1 MSACTCVSL
10 CAHECA
16 LTCALMCWASLCYW
30 QGVESND
37 ALYGGSADFTGALRD
52 LRGQIMSQVLDQLAA
67 LKKLAAEASTD
78 ERPAQSAR
86 VGELACDL
94 LACVAIGGLDLTHA
108 PCAAFAVKLVGLA
121 ATTQNDMTKDQV
133 AYLARTHA
141 SARHAASLA
150 AQTLAASGQS
160 ESKALN
166 DLVARTAPGMAGA
179 AAPTPPAPVAAPPA
193 AVDDGEEDS
202 V

>member
-1 MSACTCVSL
+1 
-10 CAHECA
+10 
-16 LTCALMCWASLCYW
+16 
-30 QGVESND
+30 VESND
-37 ALYGGSADFTGALRD
+37 ALYGGSADFTSALRD
-52 LRGQIMSQVLDQLAA
+52 LRGQVMSQVLEQLAA
-67 LKKLAAEASTD
+67 LKKLAAEASTE
-78 ERPAQSAR
+78 ERPGQSSR

-94 LACVAIGGLDLTHA
+94 LACIAVGGLDLAHA

-133 AYLARTHA
+133 AYLSRTHA
-141 SARHAASLA
+141 SVRKAASLA
-150 AQTLAASGQS
+150 AQTVAASGQS

-179 AAPTPPAPVAAPPA
+179 AAPTPPPAPVATPPA
-193 AVDDGEEDS
+193 ATVDDGEEDS